1 MKKASSVLRNY
12 EGYREEAIRL
22 FKRWSSQ
29 GHRPIKLVRFSGVLP
44 NRDQWRA
51 ELGYN
56 YVALFTIAAET
67 LLGNIWEEDVV
78 VSIKNGDFL
87 GRVLK

>member
-12 EGYREEAIRL
+12 EGYRNEAIRH
-22 FKRWSSQ
+22 FKRWSLQ
-29 GHRPIKLVRFSGVLP
+29 YDRPIKLVRFGGVLP

-56 YVALFTIAAET
+56 YVALFTITAET